1 MDFTAL
7 ALTIVGGL
15 IPIAIISYFVSF
27 GIKGKAP
34 IVKHGISIGIATIIA
49 ICIGAF
55 GNAEEL
61 PPAAKDWANSMIV
74 YMSAGLLYFGIRGGA
89 SASTRNSKSDNV
101 NKERP

>member
-34 IVKHGISIGIATIIA
+34 IVKHGISIGIATIIT

-74 YMSAGLLYFGIRGGA
+74 YMSAGLLYFGIRGA
-89 SASTRNSKSDNV
+89 TASTRNSKSDND